1 VPWLTGTPS
10 NGGSARLWRGAIR
23 DGDTSSAKPR
33 AYDVAGAWRSVSHV
47 AGGKRVGACASILQ
61 NACLMRMTGVCP
73 FLKEE
78 GGAQPSAA

>member
-47 AGGKRVGACASILQ
+47 AGGKRIGACASIFQ
-61 NACLMRMTGVCP
+61 NAALC
-73 FLKEE
+73 E
-78 GGAQPSAA
+78 